1 MPSQAEYS
9 LGVET
14 RHDEQ
19 TGDRSTILLFST
31 VREFRSFQ
39 YNLDVDDELDAAS
52 RTITLRIGGVRPP
65 ASLVPSSGVATKKL
79 AYPGLSGVWRV
90 VVTGARQTESFTLNI
105 DGNNASL
112 EPIEGKGFVVIAG
125 VIG

>member
-19 TGDRSTILLFST
+19 TGDRSTVLLFST

-65 ASLVPSSGVATKKL
+65 ASLVPSSGVAKKEI
-79 AYPGLSGVWRV
+79 AYPRLDGTWKV
-90 VVTGARQTESFTLNI
+90 VVTGARQTESFTLTV
-105 DGNNASL
+105 GKQGASL
-112 EPIEGKGFVVIAG
+112 EAIDGKGFVEISG
-125 VIG
+125 